1 MVTALGE
8 VAPPIVGGA
17 GAIGDPQM
25 TPLVAVMRA
34 WQRGNDTIGLC
45 HFGV

>member
-1 MVTALGE
+1 MMAALGE

-25 TPLVAVMRA
+25 TPPVAVMGA
-34 WQRGNDTIGLC
+34 WQRAMAQ
-45 HFGV
+45 